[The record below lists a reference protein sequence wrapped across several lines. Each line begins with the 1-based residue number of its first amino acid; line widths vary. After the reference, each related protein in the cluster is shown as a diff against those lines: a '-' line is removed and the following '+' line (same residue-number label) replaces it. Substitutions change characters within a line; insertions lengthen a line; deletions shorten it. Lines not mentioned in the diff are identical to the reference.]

1 MSELNAVVT
10 GGAVR
15 IGRAIA
21 LRMAVAGWNVCI
33 HYGQSEREAKQT
45 VSELELLGV
54 KATCVPADLNQ
65 PVSAAK
71 QVFQHA
77 SDKLGA
83 VSCLIN
89 NAAIFRE
96 GTLASTTEL
105 EWDAHF
111 ETNVK
116 APFFLSQEFA
126 RQCRKGGSIINL
138 IDWRGTHPVPGH
150 VAYAQTKSAL
160 VAQTRLL
167 AQELG
172 PDIRVNGIAPGA
184 ILPPPGK
191 GQEVLETRAVR
202 NPLRRVGA
210 ADDITRTVM
219 FLLESPFITG
229 EIVHVSGGEHLA
241 AGKSYG
247 A

>member
-1 MSELNAVVT
+1 
-10 GGAVR
+10 
-15 IGRAIA
+15 
-21 LRMAVAGWNVCI
+21 
-33 HYGQSEREAKQT
+33 
-45 VSELELLGV
+45 
-54 KATCVPADLNQ
+54 
-65 PVSAAK
+65 
-71 QVFQHA
+71 
-77 SDKLGA
+77 
-83 VSCLIN
+83 
-89 NAAIFRE
+89 
-96 GTLASTTEL
+96 
-105 EWDAHF
+105 
-111 ETNVK
+111 
-116 APFFLSQEFA
+116 
-126 RQCRKGGSIINL
+126 
-138 IDWRGTHPVPGH
+138 

-247 A
+247 E